1 MISILSGQANCSSE
15 ERTWALGMMISSST
29 IFSHPNQF
37 SIFLFK
43 NENYKQSAY
52 EEAQFNYC
60 IFTVQRSGINKKKK
74 KKCRSWL
81 SIGFSFDSSLNRFIY
96 NSFFVVRST
105 KGHAQQLANIDVTEM
120 RDPGSDL
127 HWAYSKT
134 AAAQL
139 SDQPPMTSHRL
150 VVFLLFTCSC
160 QETIAFNLTVVAQ
173 CRDGNMQIRL
183 LTVEPFVGVVHAYDH
198 DADCFLDGD
207 ENVETDFSIGL
218 TDFDRCGIQYDW
230 RNERYWVVILVR
242 RHRKILTDDDK
253 MYNVSCTIGHTA
265 NDGHHS
271 STVNMTF
278 KAALVESGQPTRH
291 VYFGH
296 PYKLKVWSDQ
306 QQNDVTFA
314 VLKCAAFAGGN
325 RSLTFYEAESEN
337 NLIHPFTYGE
347 NEAVAELSSMFR
359 FPGQSSAH
367 LQCTVELDLQKD
379 KISVEVLKLF
389 AKKMTKPLH
398 TRALASTT
406 VAVLPADQ
414 APEIIE
420 ELNCDRF
427 QAVQLAL
434 CVVLCLLLAT
444 GLIADW
450 RIGRCKIHQQ
460 SSSTTVKTDNSSS
473 SNSGKK
479 WENNRTQSR
488 IAPVISLMLN
498 TPVAVDVPKV
508 PADWRKPAASSM
520 LDTAEETFDSGCDCC
535 SICDPPKL
543 TIKS

>member
-1 MISILSGQANCSSE
+1 MIGASPTAFKMISILSGHANCSSE
-15 ERTWALGMMISSST
+15 GRRWELEKVISSST
-29 IFSHPNQF
+29 IFSHPNQPLCCAF
-37 SIFLFK
+37 
-43 NENYKQSAY
+43 NER
-52 EEAQFNYC
+52 
-60 IFTVQRSGINKKKK
+60 TRTT
-74 KKCRSWL
+74 
-81 SIGFSFDSSLNRFIY
+81 IG
-96 NSFFVVRST
+96 VT
-105 KGHAQQLANIDVTEM
+105 NIDVTGM
-120 RDPGSDL
+120 RDPGGNL
-127 HWAYSKT
+127 HWAYGKSAVVQL
-134 AAAQL
+134 AADDKPSA
-139 SDQPPMTSHRL
+139 S
-150 VVFLLFTCSC
+150 
-160 QETIAFNLTVVAQ
+160 VVAQ

-183 LTVEPFVGVVHAYDH
+183 LTTEPFVGVVHAYDH
-198 DADCFLDGD
+198 DADCFVDGD
-207 ENVETDFSIGL
+207 ENVETDFSISL

-230 RNERYWVVILVR
+230 RNERYWVVIMVR
-242 RHRKILTDDDK
+242 RYRKILTDDDK
-253 MYNVSCTIGHTA
+253 MYNVSCTIGHTT

-271 STVNMTF
+271 SSVNMTF
-278 KAALVESGQPTRH
+278 KAALVESDQPTRH

-306 QQNDVTFA
+306 QQNDVTFE

-325 RSLTFYEAESEN
+325 RSLTLYEAESEN
-337 NLIHPFTYGE
+337 NLIHPFTYNE

-359 FPGQSSAH
+359 FPGQSAAH
-367 LQCTVELDLQKD
+367 LQCTVEFDLQKD
-379 KISVEVLKLF
+379 KISVEVLKLL
-389 AKKMTKPLH
+389 AMKMTKPLH

-434 CVVLCLLLAT
+434 CVALCLLLAA

-460 SSSTTVKTDNSSS
+460 SSSTTVKTDNSS

-535 SICDPPKL
+535 SLCDPPKL

>member
-1 MISILSGQANCSSE
+1 MIGASPTGFKMISILSGQANCSSE
-15 ERTWALGMMISSST
+15 ERTWALGMMISSSI
-29 IFSHPNQF
+29 IFSHPNQ
-37 SIFLFK
+37 
-43 NENYKQSAY
+43 SAY
-52 EEAQFNYC
+52 EAQFNYC

-74 KKCRSWL
+74 RCRSWL

-139 SDQPPMTSHRL
+139 SDQPPMTM
-150 VVFLLFTCSC
+150 
-160 QETIAFNLTVVAQ
+160 VAQ

-325 RSLTFYEAESEN
+325 RSLTLYEAESEN

-359 FPGQSSAH
+359 FPGQSAAH
-367 LQCTVELDLQKD
+367 LQCTVEFDLQKD

-414 APEIIE
+414 AP

>member
-15 ERTWALGMMISSST
+15 ERTWALGMMISSSI
-29 IFSHPNQF
+29 IFSHPNQ
-37 SIFLFK
+37 
-43 NENYKQSAY
+43 SAY
-52 EEAQFNYC
+52 EAQFNYC

-74 KKCRSWL
+74 TKCRSWL

-96 NSFFVVRST
+96 NSPFVVRST

-127 HWAYSKT
+127 HWAYSKS

-139 SDQPPMTSHRL
+139 SDQPLMTM
-150 VVFLLFTCSC
+150 
-160 QETIAFNLTVVAQ
+160 VAQ

-271 STVNMTF
+271 SRVNMTF

-325 RSLTFYEAESEN
+325 RSLTLYEAESEN

-359 FPGQSSAH
+359 FPGQSAAH
-367 LQCTVELDLQKD
+367 LQCTVEFDLQKD

-414 APEIIE
+414 APE
-420 ELNCDRF
+420 LNCDRF

-434 CVVLCLLLAT
+434 CVLLCLLLAT

-460 SSSTTVKTDNSSS
+460 SNSTTVKTDNSS

>member
-1 MISILSGQANCSSE
+1 MIGASPTAFKMISILSGQANCSSE
-15 ERTWALGMMISSST
+15 EPHMKT
-29 IFSHPNQF
+29 
-37 SIFLFK
+37 
-43 NENYKQSAY
+43 
-52 EEAQFNYC
+52 QFNYC
-60 IFTVQRSGINKKKK
+60 IFTFQRNEMNKKKK
-74 KKCRSWL
+74 RTRHNVCFGCFFLSTLFLECRFWL

-96 NSFFVVRST
+96 NSPFVASST
-105 KGHAQQLANIDVTEM
+105 KGHAQQLALPILTLPGCATREVTFTGHM
-120 RDPGSDL
+120 
-127 HWAYSKT
+127 AK
-134 AAAQL
+134 
-139 SDQPPMTSHRL
+139 
-150 VVFLLFTCSC
+150 VLFC
-160 QETIAFNLTVVAQ
+160 QETCAFNLTVIAQ

-183 LTVEPFVGVVHAYDH
+183 LTSEPFVGVVHAYDH

-207 ENVETDFSIGL
+207 ENVETDFSISL

-230 RNERYWVVILVR
+230 RNERYWVVIMVR

-253 MYNVSCTIGHTA
+253 MYNVSCTIGHAT
-265 NDGHHS
+265 NDGHHPS
-271 STVNMTF
+271 SVNMTF

-306 QQNDVTFA
+306 QQNDVKFE

-325 RSLTFYEAESEN
+325 RSLTLYEAESEN
-337 NLIHPFTYGE
+337 NLIHPFTYNE

-359 FPGQSSAH
+359 FPGQSAAH
-367 LQCTVELDLQKD
+367 LQCTVEFDLQKD
-379 KISVEVLKLF
+379 KISVEVLKLL
-389 AKKMTKPLH
+389 AKKVTKPLH

-434 CVVLCLLLAT
+434 CVALCLLLAT

-450 RIGRCKIHQQ
+450 RIGRCEIHQQ
-460 SSSTTVKTDNSSS
+460 SMNSITTVKTDNSSS
-473 SNSGKK
+473 SSSSHNTGKK
-479 WENNRTQSR
+479 WESNRTQSR

-508 PADWRKPAASSM
+508 PADWRKPTASSM

-535 SICDPPKL
+535 SLCDPPKL

>member
-1 MISILSGQANCSSE
+1 MISILSGHANCSSE
-15 ERTWALGMMISSST
+15 GRRWELGKVISSST
-29 IFSHPNQF
+29 IFSHPNQNAG
-37 SIFLFK
+37 L
-43 NENYKQSAY
+43 A
-52 EEAQFNYC
+52 
-60 IFTVQRSGINKKKK
+60 
-74 KKCRSWL
+74 WL

-96 NSFFVVRST
+96 NSPFVARST
-105 KGHAQQLANIDVTEM
+105 KGHAQQLTLPILTLPGCATREVTFTGHM
-120 RDPGSDL
+120 
-127 HWAYSKT
+127 AK
-134 AAAQL
+134 
-139 SDQPPMTSHRL
+139 
-150 VVFLLFTCSC
+150 VLLY
-160 QETIAFNLTVVAQ
+160 IVAQ

-183 LTVEPFVGVVHAYDH
+183 LTTEPFVGVVHAYDH
-198 DADCFLDGD
+198 DADCFVDGD
-207 ENVETDFSIGL
+207 ENVETDFSISL

-230 RNERYWVVILVR
+230 RNERYWVVIMVR
-242 RHRKILTDDDK
+242 RYRKILTDDDK
-253 MYNVSCTIGHTA
+253 MYNVSCTIGHTT

-271 STVNMTF
+271 SSVNMTF
-278 KAALVESGQPTRH
+278 KAALVESDQPTRH

-306 QQNDVTFA
+306 QQNDVTFQ

-325 RSLTFYEAESEN
+325 RSLTLYEAESEN
-337 NLIHPFTYGE
+337 NLIHPFTYNE

-359 FPGQSSAH
+359 FPGQSAAH
-367 LQCTVELDLQKD
+367 LQCTVEFDLQKD
-379 KISVEVLKLF
+379 KISVEVLKLL
-389 AKKMTKPLH
+389 AMKMTKPLH

-414 APEIIE
+414 APE
-420 ELNCDRF
+420 LNCDRF

-434 CVVLCLLLAT
+434 CVALCLLLAA

-460 SSSTTVKTDNSSS
+460 SSSTTVKTDNSS

-535 SICDPPKL
+535 SLCDPPKL